1 MHCSWAGHTGSL
13 PFATLH
19 DCLSDMYSVTS
30 RCKQLALLLQNSLT
44 VQRLEGILMG
54 FIFRVFFCYE
64 FSFFFVFL
72 FFSLSPK
79 RQNTVIVDQK
89 MYWVRFLILRSLPCD
104 SYVERQGFVLWPV
117 QELSWCVDVLSG
129 KKTTIDTH
137 THTHTTNWS
146 SELYVKSAYFIKEHM
161 KTLSSS
167 SCGHNVSSIFSLLG
181 LCVCQR

>member
-1 MHCSWAGHTGSL
+1 MHCSWAGPTGSL

-117 QELSWCVDVLSG
+117 QELSWCTFR
-129 KKTTIDTH
+129 KKTAIDTH
-137 THTHTTNWS
+137 TQPT
-146 SELYVKSAYFIKEHM
+146 EVQ
-161 KTLSSS
+161 
-167 SCGHNVSSIFSLLG
+167 SCMWNQLTSLKNIWKHCPVAAVAIMSLPFFP
-181 LCVCQR
+181 C